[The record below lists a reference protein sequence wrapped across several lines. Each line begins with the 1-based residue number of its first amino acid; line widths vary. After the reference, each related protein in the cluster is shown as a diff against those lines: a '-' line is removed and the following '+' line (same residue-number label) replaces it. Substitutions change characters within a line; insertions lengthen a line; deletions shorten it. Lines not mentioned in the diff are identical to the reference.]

1 MYRHAS
7 RYRISLECEV
17 GLSGVMKSLSVALS
31 AGVVTR
37 RVGVKSVSASSVSN
51 MSSSAVQ
58 YPRWVEVS
66 VSDLQ
71 RWQVGSLFGK
81 RL

>member
-7 RYRISLECEV
+7 RYRISLEREV
-17 GLSGVMKSLSVALS
+17 GLSGVMKNLSVALS
-31 AGVVTR
+31 AGVVTS
-37 RVGVKSVSASSVSN
+37 RVGVESVSASSVSN